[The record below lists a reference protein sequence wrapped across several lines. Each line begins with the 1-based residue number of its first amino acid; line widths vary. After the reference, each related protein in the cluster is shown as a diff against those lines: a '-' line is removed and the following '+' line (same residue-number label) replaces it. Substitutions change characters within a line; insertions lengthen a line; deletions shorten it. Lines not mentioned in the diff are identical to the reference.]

1 MSARNREAAM
11 KTVRQQTSLKNR
23 PEKLN
28 PDPEIGLRRYPEPG
42 RRLPRRH
49 DRGCGERKWGAAR
62 LCE

>member
-1 MSARNREAAM
+1 M
-11 KTVRQQTSLKNR
+11 KTVRQQTTLKNR

-28 PDPEIGLRRYPEPG
+28 PDREICLRRLPGPG